1 MFKSYF
7 LATCLSVIAL
17 GVALIGL
24 TLPQAPSQGQ
34 NVVQAAETYIKD
46 LATQNSLRIDKE
58 QVVAVRENGDD
69 AVVLVKVTYTPYF
82 QPGPGAPRLYGPQQ
96 TVTLTVHLHKSSWNA
111 GYAELHQ

>member
-1 MFKSYF
+1 MKSTAT
-7 LATCLSVIAL
+7 LALALIAIAL
-17 GVALIGL
+17 GVLAL
-24 TLPQAPSQGQ
+24 TRPQPSQGKSLS
-34 NVVQAAETYIKD
+34 QAAESYIKD

-82 QPGPGAPRLYGPQQ
+82 QPGPGAPKLYGPQQ